1 MSEELEERRTPTRD
15 EVKFYMTKNPLS
27 VSSRASA
34 TEAAQTMLDAGQGSV
49 LVEKD
54 GEYVGI
60 VTEGDLS
67 QKVIA
72 EIKKPIDVQVES
84 IMSHPIV
91 SIESNKLMVAA
102 FLTMEQ
108 IGVRHIAV
116 RENNK
121 IVGMLSI
128 RNFSSYY
135 VRKFSKRN
143 K

>member
-1 MSEELEERRTPTRD
+1 MSEELNERRSDIRD
-15 EVKFYMTKNPLS
+15 EVKFYMTKDIVS
-27 VSSRASA
+27 VSNKASA
-34 TEAAQTMLDAGQGSV
+34 TEAAQTMLDTGRGSL
-49 LVEKD
+49 LVERD

-67 QKVIA
+67 KRVIA
-72 EIKKPIDVQVES
+72 EIKKPIEVQVES
-84 IMSHPIV
+84 IMSHPVV

-108 IGVRHIAV
+108 IGIRHIAV

-128 RNFSSYY
+128 RNFSAYY
-135 VRKFSKRN
+135 VRKFSKRY

>member
-1 MSEELEERRTPTRD
+1 MPKELEERRTPARD
-15 EVKFYMTKNPLS
+15 EVKFYMTKGIVS
-27 VSSRASA
+27 VSSKASA
-34 TEAAQTMLDAGQGSV
+34 TEAAQTMLDAGRGSL

-67 QKVIA
+67 QRVIA
-72 EIKKPIDVQVES
+72 EIKKPIEVQVHS
-84 IMSHPIV
+84 IMSHPII

-108 IGVRHIAV
+108 IGIRHIAV
-116 RENNK
+116 RENDK

-128 RNFSSYY
+128 LNFSSYY
-135 VRKFSKRN
+135 VRKFSKRM

>member
-1 MSEELEERRTPTRD
+1 MSKELEERRSTIRD
-15 EVKFYMTKNPLS
+15 EVKFYMTKNPIS
-27 VSSRASA
+27 VSSNASA
-34 TEAAQTMLDAGQGSV
+34 TEAAQTMLDAGQGSL

-84 IMSHPIV
+84 IMSHPVV

-108 IGVRHIAV
+108 IGIRHIAV
-116 RENNK
+116 RENDK

-135 VRKFSKRN
+135 VRKFSKRM